1 MIKSMTAFGRGQAP
15 TEGGAWIVELRAVN
29 SRYLDTHL
37 RVPPVMAGLE
47 ERIKK
52 HLAARMTRGRVNLT
66 IKASGAAEGAPRL
79 VLNRALV
86 HEYKRVLQE
95 LKQELG
101 LEEDPG
107 LGPFLGNRDLI
118 LVEEAT
124 PDLEALWDQVRPALD
139 AALDEAEAMRRAE
152 GHSLAADLSA
162 RLDHLEQ
169 LFKQAAA
176 QAPAVVENY
185 RQRLQDRLAVLLDD
199 PNPDPQRIAYEIAIL
214 ADKCDV
220 TEEAVRAASHLEQF
234 RDFLRAE
241 KPVGRKLDFLIQEL
255 NREANTMGS
264 KLPDAEAAGLVVE
277 IKAELE
283 RIREQV
289 QNIE

>member
-15 TEGGAWIVELRAVN
+15 TEAGAWIVELRAVN
-29 SRYLDTHL
+29 SRYLDPHL
-37 RVPPVMAGLE
+37 RLPPVMAGLE

-52 HLAARMTRGRVNLT
+52 YLAARMTRGRVNLT

-79 VLNRALV
+79 VLNRPLV
-86 HEYKRVLQE
+86 REYRRVLQE

-101 LEEDPG
+101 LDDDPG
-107 LGPFLGNRDLI
+107 LAPFLNNRELI
-118 LVEEAT
+118 LVEEAS
-124 PDLEALWDQVRPALD
+124 PDLDQLWRQVQPALE
-139 AALDEAEAMRRAE
+139 AALEEAEAMRRAE
-152 GHSLAADLSA
+152 GQSLAADLRG
-162 RLDHLEQ
+162 RLDHLEE
-169 LFKQAAA
+169 LFQQAAA

-185 RQRLQDRLAVLLDD
+185 RQRLQERLAQLLDD
-199 PNPDPQRIAYEIAIL
+199 PNPDPQRIAFEVAIL

-234 RDFLRAE
+234 RAFLQARE
-241 KPVGRKLDFLIQEL
+241 PVGRKLDFLIQEL

-264 KLPDAEAAGLVVE
+264 KLPDAQAASLVVE